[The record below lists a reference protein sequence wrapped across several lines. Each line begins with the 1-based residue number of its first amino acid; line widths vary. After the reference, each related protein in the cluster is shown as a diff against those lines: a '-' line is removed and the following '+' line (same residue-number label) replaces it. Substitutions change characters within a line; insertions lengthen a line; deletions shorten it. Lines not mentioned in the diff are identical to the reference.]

1 MDGKFK
7 FEEKIDFLKKVIFCY
22 LIVDPIRFDKQ
33 IEKFFLFFFLVL

>member
-22 LIVDPIRFDKQ
+22 LIVDPI
-33 IEKFFLFFFLVL
+33 